1 MISAHYIILFSIIWL
16 LQLLKSYFVACIIYI
31 YSKFIKNYAM
41 ANPNAYMFWSF
52 HPNILIKIFEN
63 QKEKHRFLHM
73 HYYFIFQCIN
83 KFRMLICQS
92 ILIIVFKLLNLW
104 NKKWSLN
111 KVHIFFNSFFNKN
124 SNKMFKSL
132 TLNLFLKKSR
142 IFL

>member
-1 MISAHYIILFSIIWL
+1 MYDYIKNYNDQRALYHFIFHYMIATTT
-16 LQLLKSYFVACIIYI
+16 KSYFVACIIYI

-41 ANPNAYMFWSF
+41 ANPDAYMFWSF

-111 KVHIFFNSFFNKN
+111 KVHIFFNSFF
-124 SNKMFKSL
+124 
-132 TLNLFLKKSR
+132 
-142 IFL
+142 